1 MIARRSR
8 RAHGRNRHNAAAATD
23 PGKCLYRLLFS
34 ANLGTIPTPRFY
46 HLRRHVNETFT
57 NRGIVLTATGK
68 KIAILAANPAL
79 TAVLTMVVAGDSR
92 LRVRPFDSEAEL
104 FAYMR
109 IAPLDMLV
117 VDFDREGRPAY
128 EMVEAIRLDPSL
140 TSRDLP
146 VIALT
151 RAITPPMRQQAI
163 SAGIDEVVVKPMSPR
178 HLLQRIQARMI
189 NRSVVGALG
198 SGYLG
203 PDRRNRVAMPRPRP
217 NPGRRYTDNV
227 VPLFPDRRA
236 PRPELKP
243 LV

>member
-1 MIARRSR
+1 M
-8 RAHGRNRHNAAAATD
+8 
-23 PGKCLYRLLFS
+23 
-34 ANLGTIPTPRFY
+34 
-46 HLRRHVNETFT
+46 
-57 NRGIVLTATGK
+57 TATGK

-92 LRVRPFDSEAEL
+92 LRVRPFETESEL

-128 EMVEAIRLDPSL
+128 EMVEAIRLNPDFL
-140 TSRDLP
+140 SRDLP

-151 RAITPPMRQQAI
+151 RAITLPMRQQAI

-178 HLLQRIQARMI
+178 HLLQRVQARLL
-189 NRSVVGALG
+189 NRSVVGSLG
-198 SGYLG
+198 LGYRG
-203 PDRRNRVAMPRPRP
+203 PERRSRLPIAGLPSNPR
-217 NPGRRYTDNV
+217 RRSTDNV

-236 PRPELKP
+236 ARPELEP
-243 LV
+243 LA

>member
-1 MIARRSR
+1 MS
-8 RAHGRNRHNAAAATD
+8 T
-23 PGKCLYRLLFS
+23 PGK
-34 ANLGTIPTPRFY
+34 T
-46 HLRRHVNETFT
+46 
-57 NRGIVLTATGK
+57 
-68 KIAILAANPAL
+68 IAILAANPAL
-79 TAVLTMVVAGDSR
+79 SAVLTMVLAGDSR
-92 LRVRPFDSEAEL
+92 LRVRPFDTEAEL

-128 EMVEAIRLDPSL
+128 EMVEAIRLDP
-140 TSRDLP
+140 TFVSRELP

-178 HLLQRIQARMI
+178 HLLQRVQARLL
-189 NRSVVGALG
+189 NRSVTGALG
-198 SGYLG
+198 LGYRG
-203 PDRRNRVAMPRPRP
+203 PERRDRIKSRNPEPHQ
-217 NPGRRYTDNV
+217 GRRYSDNV

-236 PRPELKP
+236 AGPDLGP